1 MKEIKKRKTLEM
13 NENENTMLQNLW
25 GAAKAALR
33 LRNFIMIQSYLRKQ
47 EKYLINN
54 IILYLKQLE
63 KEEKTKPKDSR
74 RKENIKIRAEINKIV
89 KFTEK
94 INETKR
100 WLFENA
106 KKIDKS
112 LARLIKKKEKGP
124 NQQKSEMKMETLKTI
139 SQKHK

>member
-1 MKEIKKRKTLEM
+1 M

-54 IILYLKQLE
+54 LILYLKQLE

-74 RKENIKIRAEINKIV
+74 RKEIIKIRAEINKIV

-100 WLFENA
+100 WLFEKA